1 MIEDQ
6 KMEKSK
12 EIVRYILHE
21 MVEKSTYQYDETEME
36 AYAQSMAVQYAK
48 EQEEAGEA
56 VDLKDMKAG
65 AVSNMKQ
72 YWMAE
77 AFCKAKEIPVD
88 LSAIEED
95 TDKMIE
101 MMELM
106 GEEVPDRAEMKEMAV
121 QDAYFGGM
129 MTYMDKMIKE
139 KTGGSYGNC

>member
-1 MIEDQ
+1 M
-6 KMEKSK
+6 
-12 EIVRYILHE
+12 R
-21 MVEKSTYQYDETEME
+21 T
-36 AYAQSMAVQYAK
+36 
-48 EQEEAGEA
+48 
-56 VDLKDMKAG
+56 
-65 AVSNMKQ
+65 
-72 YWMAE
+72 WMAE